1 MPDVPQVNYDAV
13 ELTEDELK
21 AAILE
26 GKKRKYFREKHADYW
41 QDQEKPTRKKKEPIT
56 KEKP

>member
-41 QDQEKPTRKKKEPIT
+41 QDHEKPTRKKKEPIT
-56 KEKP
+56 KEKL